1 VTREQF
7 SGRISEHGPPNL
19 CARAQSRAWP
29 NCGSSRVP
37 QQIRHAK
44 LGFGKAMFRMA
55 LPCDVYPLVHS
66 AFNPVGAK
74 GIVAELCV
82 NEDRLAHAEEHVAAR
97 GFDMRYSGRA
107 RCSISPKLKIA

>member
-1 VTREQF
+1 
-7 SGRISEHGPPNL
+7 
-19 CARAQSRAWP
+19 
-29 NCGSSRVP
+29 
-37 QQIRHAK
+37 
-44 LGFGKAMFRMA
+44 MA

-97 GFDMRYSGRA
+97 GFDMRSSGGA
-107 RCSISPKLKIA
+107 RCSISPKLKLRNGGRREALKSSDTTSEQI